1 MINVLVTGGKGQLA
15 RCLNHIKLENTKIY
29 FHFLD
34 IDKLDITD
42 YEFTFNYIK
51 NNDINFIVNC
61 AAYTSVDKAED
72 EPNKAKMVNVTGL
85 KNLIKISETLNIRII
100 HISTDY
106 VFDGMVL
113 EELKEDHEPNPIG
126 IYGKTKLEGENLILN
141 SNSEAIII
149 RTSWLFS
156 PYGNNFVKSILNLSK
171 SDESISVISDQWGK
185 PTFGLDLAKIIIEL
199 INTVKSFENK
209 IYHFS
214 NKGITNW
221 YDFAKE
227 IIEVSKSKTTVI
239 PISSLEYSAK
249 VNRPKNVGLNTDLIE
264 TTLNL
269 QIPNWKNSLKKC
281 LNMINEQL

>member
-15 RCLNHIKLENTKIY
+15 RCLNHLKSENIEIY

-34 IDKLDITD
+34 IEKLDITD

-51 NNDINFIVNC
+51 NNDLNFIVNC
-61 AAYTSVDKAED
+61 AAYTSVDKAEY
-72 EPNKAKMVNVTGL
+72 EPNKAKMINVLGL
-85 KNLIKISETLNIRII
+85 KNLIKISEILKIKII

-106 VFDGMVL
+106 VFDGVVS
-113 EELKEDHEPNPIG
+113 EELKEDHEPNPLSV
-126 IYGKTKLEGENLILN
+126 YGKTKLEGENLILN
-141 SNSEAIII
+141 SNLEAIII

-156 PYGNNFVKSILNLSK
+156 PYGNNFVKSILNSSK
-171 SDESISVISDQWGK
+171 SDESISVIRDQWGK

-214 NKGITNW
+214 NKGVTNW

-227 IIEVSKSKTTVI
+227 IIELSKSKTTVI
-239 PISSLEYSAK
+239 PINSSEYSAK
-249 VNRPKNVGLNTDLIE
+249 LNRPKNVVLNTDLIE